1 MKKILLA
8 GGAGYIGTELCKRLL
23 KLDYKITVID
33 DLWFGNNLDP
43 KVELI
48 KKDLFQ
54 VSHTELKGFDTVI
67 FLAGVSNDPMAEF
80 SPSEN
85 FIQNA
90 ACPAYLAYESKRA
103 GVKRFIYA
111 SSWSV
116 YGYTVDELYDESAP
130 TTCGYPYGI
139 SKLQGENG
147 VMQLVDKNFS
157 GISLRQGTVCGYSDR
172 MRFDLVVNTMFKN
185 AITLGEITVNNPSIW
200 RPIYHIQDACSAF
213 IRAIQAPENIS
224 GIFNVA
230 SDNYTL
236 GQIGDIVSA
245 EMSRNLKKEIKM
257 HINDMQDFRNYKVS
271 TKNAKNTLGFTPI
284 YGIKD
289 IINQLFE
296 KADLF
301 SNFDDDKYYNIRVF
315 ESLGKK

>member
-111 SSWSV
+111 SSCSV

-185 AITLGEITVNNPSIW
+185 AITLGEITVSNPSIW

>member
-48 KKDLFQ
+48 KKNLFQ

-111 SSWSV
+111 SSCSV

-213 IRAIQAPENIS
+213 IRAIQAPDNIS

-245 EMSRNLKKEIKM
+245 EMSKNLKKEIKM

-271 TKNAKNTLGFTPI
+271 TTHAKNTLGFTPI

-296 KADLF
+296 KAGSF
-301 SNFDDDKYYNIRVF
+301 TNFDDDKYYNIRVF

>member
-1 MKKILLA
+1 MKKILVA

-23 KLDYKITVID
+23 KLDYKVTVID

-111 SSWSV
+111 SSCSV

>member
-111 SSWSV
+111 SSCSV

-230 SDNYTL
+230 SDNFTL

>member
-8 GGAGYIGTELCKRLL
+8 GGGYIGTELCKRLL
-23 KLDYKITVID
+23 KLDYKVTVID
-33 DLWFGNNLDP
+33 DLWFCNHLDP
-43 KVELI
+43 KIELI

-54 VSHTELKGFDTVI
+54 VSHTELKGYDTVI

-111 SSWSV
+111 SSCSV

-245 EMSRNLKKEIKM
+245 EMSKNLKKEIKM

-271 TKNAKNTLGFTPI
+271 TTHAKNTLGFTPI

-296 KADLF
+296 KAGSF
-301 SNFDDDKYYNIRVF
+301 TNFDDDKYYNIRVF

>member
-23 KLDYKITVID
+23 KLDYKVTVID
-33 DLWFGNNLDP
+33 DLWFGNHLDP
-43 KVELI
+43 KIELI

-54 VSHTELKGFDTVI
+54 VSHTELKGYDTVI

-111 SSWSV
+111 SSCSV

-271 TKNAKNTLGFTPI
+271 TTHAKNTLGYTPI

-296 KADLF
+296 KAGSF
-301 SNFDDDKYYNIRVF
+301 TNFDDDKYYNIRVF

>member
-23 KLDYKITVID
+23 KLDYKVTVID
-33 DLWFGNNLDP
+33 DLWFGNHLDP
-43 KVELI
+43 KIELI

-54 VSHTELKGFDTVI
+54 VSHTELKGYDTVI

-103 GVKRFIYA
+103 GVKRFIFA
-111 SSWSV
+111 SSCSV

-213 IRAIQAPENIS
+213 IRAIQAPDNIS

-271 TKNAKNTLGFTPI
+271 TTHAKNTLGFTPI

-296 KADLF
+296 KAGSF
-301 SNFDDDKYYNIRVF
+301 TNFDDDKYYNIRVF

>member
-23 KLDYKITVID
+23 KLDYKVTVID

-111 SSWSV
+111 SSCSV

-213 IRAIQAPENIS
+213 IRAIQAPDNIS

-245 EMSRNLKKEIKM
+245 EMSKNLKKEIKM
-257 HINDMQDFRNYKVS
+257 HINDMQDFRNYKVL
-271 TKNAKNTLGFTPI
+271 TTHAKNTLGFTPI

-296 KADLF
+296 KAG
-301 SNFDDDKYYNIRVF
+301 SITNFDDDKYYNIRVF

>member
-23 KLDYKITVID
+23 KLDYKVTVID

-54 VSHTELKGFDTVI
+54 VSHTELKGYDTVI

-111 SSWSV
+111 SSCSV

-213 IRAIQAPENIS
+213 IRAIQAPDNIS

-245 EMSRNLKKEIKM
+245 EMSKNLKKEIKM
-257 HINDMQDFRNYKVS
+257 HINDMQDFRNYKVL
-271 TKNAKNTLGFTPI
+271 TTHAKNTLGFTPI

-296 KADLF
+296 KAGSF
-301 SNFDDDKYYNIRVF
+301 TNFDDDKYYNIRVF

>member
-23 KLDYKITVID
+23 KLDYKVTVID

-54 VSHTELKGFDTVI
+54 VTHTELNGFDTVI

-111 SSWSV
+111 SSCSV

-213 IRAIQAPENIS
+213 IRAIQAPDNIS

-245 EMSRNLKKEIKM
+245 EMSKNLKKEIKM

-271 TKNAKNTLGFTPI
+271 TTHAKNTLGFTPI

-296 KADLF
+296 KAGSF
-301 SNFDDDKYYNIRVF
+301 TNFDDDKYYNIRVF

>member
-23 KLDYKITVID
+23 KLDYKVTVID

-48 KKDLFQ
+48 KKNLFQ

-111 SSWSV
+111 SSCSV

>member
-111 SSWSV
+111 SSCSV

-213 IRAIQAPENIS
+213 IRAIQAPDNIS

-245 EMSRNLKKEIKM
+245 EMSKNLKKEIKM

-271 TKNAKNTLGFTPI
+271 TTHAKNTLGFTPV

-296 KADLF
+296 KAGSF
-301 SNFDDDKYYNIRVF
+301 TNFDDDKYYNIRVF